1 MSVSGKNKNRG
12 AHGDSSFMLGG
23 LPSSSE
29 NPPASAVGS
38 VKRQHLWTIL
48 IAFLF
53 GQGIQ
58 LVTIAI
64 AHYLYVSDP
73 VMLCIAVAI
82 VTVALVILTA
92 VFTLMDTEPKSNHVR
107 PQMNNSPKSVIPPI
121 FIDQRKPLDT
131 DPEDIDEI
139 DKMLAKETTK

>member
-1 MSVSGKNKNRG
+1 M
-12 AHGDSSFMLGG
+12 
-23 LPSSSE
+23 
-29 NPPASAVGS
+29 
-38 VKRQHLWTIL
+38 KRQNLWTIL

-58 LVTIAI
+58 LVTISI

-92 VFTLMDTEPKSNHVR
+92 VFTLMDEKPAAHQPSR
-107 PQMNNSPKSVIPPI
+107 PYRRQYNDDATIIPPI
-121 FIDQRKPLDT
+121 FFNNEKRKPLDT